1 MVRGADHRL
10 SVIIIAAAALCLAA
24 AARPALGQVDAST
37 TSNVAAASSAD
48 ESPIFIPDISRL
60 LPKAESKESIS
71 TTLQILVLMT
81 LLTVLPS
88 VVLMMT
94 CFTRMVIVLVL
105 LRQAMGTQS
114 LPPSQV
120 VVGLAFFMSLL
131 VMTPT
136 INRIRADSVQPYLDG
151 ELAQMDAIAGIAR
164 ELRGFMFNQ
173 IEAARN
179 EDDVYMLAEY
189 ARQAPI
195 PATETI
201 NRSDVPMTA
210 LIPAFILS
218 ELKTA
223 FIIGFKFYLPF
234 LVIDMVIATVLV
246 SMGMMMLPPVMIS
259 LPFKLLLFVLADG
272 WTLVA
277 GSLMSSIAT

>member
-10 SVIIIAAAALCLAA
+10 SVIILAATAMCLA
-24 AARPALGQVDAST
+24 AARPALAQAD
-37 TSNVAAASSAD
+37 AAAPSIAAGAFSSD
-48 ESPIFIPDISRL
+48 ESPIFIPDLGHL
-60 LPKAESKESIS
+60 LPKAQSKESIS

-151 ELAQMDAIAGIAR
+151 ELAQMDAIAGIGR
-164 ELRGFMFNQ
+164 ELRDFMFNQ

-179 EDDVYMLAEY
+179 EDDVYMFTEY

-195 PATETI
+195 PATEII
-201 NRSDVPMTA
+201 NRADVPMTA

>member
-1 MVRGADHRL
+1 MVRGADRRL
-10 SVIIIAAAALCLAA
+10 SVILLAATAMCLA
-24 AARPALGQVDAST
+24 AARPALAQAD
-37 TSNVAAASSAD
+37 AAAPSIAAGAFSSD
-48 ESPIFIPDISRL
+48 ESPIFIPDLGHL
-60 LPKAESKESIS
+60 LPKAQSKESIS

-151 ELAQMDAIAGIAR
+151 ELAQMDAIAGIGR
-164 ELRGFMFNQ
+164 ELREFMFNQ

-179 EDDVYMLAEY
+179 EDDVYMFTEY

-195 PATETI
+195 PATEII
-201 NRSDVPMTA
+201 NRADVPMTA